1 MHCAGQPLE
10 RRAGEKM
17 GPWEGRQQEDVQA
30 AAPLVTKSSNVPAVR
45 GVHSLPEPG
54 RVARGGEQDGFPNL
68 SALCSDSVGAMPSIT
83 PQANLHQL
91 LQVLLDPLGHKP
103 RVARQIVL

>member
-103 RVARQIVL
+103 RVARQFVL